1 LIALNFFARGG
12 SSLTAGPLRLR
23 LARVRRSRGSIRS
36 DLVSDGAEP
45 RAKRAAEQQT
55 RKARAQQPGES
66 RNSCEQLINI
76 KEIIYV

>member
-36 DLVSDGAEP
+36 DLVSDGAE
-45 RAKRAAEQQT
+45 RAAEQQT

-76 KEIIYV
+76 KEPTHV